1 MLNYNFAVATAEL
14 QNNKNH
20 IQNFR
25 MWFKFG
31 LKAQKLLA
39 QGIALGIIAISKAP
53 CKGKS
58 LVNTRF
64 FKAFALTG
72 RQGCVHNNPGRC
84 PGLGAS
90 ALSGRVERN
99 LRKLKT
105 SSLFAAGFKRLEL

>member
-1 MLNYNFAVATAEL
+1 MQASRPERAKALCFA
-14 QNNKNH
+14 
-20 IQNFR
+20 
-25 MWFKFG
+25 W
-31 LKAQKLLA
+31 
-39 QGIALGIIAISKAP
+39 S
-53 CKGKS
+53 
-58 LVNTRF
+58 

-72 RQGCVHNNPGRC
+72 RQGCVHNNPGHR